1 MTAANQIAQTIISD
15 SYFLKLFRTC
25 VERSAL
31 RILNISTEEKYTEK
45 EFRDLLR
52 FADLLSTSSISD
64 ARNYAYK
71 IITYLNPY
79 CKDNMYYQTVA
90 KAVYSNLGNFPAIS
104 YLEADN
110 NNTSNLPFDRSVQNE
125 AKKLIQE
132 VPDGAGH
139 VFTDIQYDL
148 FSKLISS
155 REFSFSGPT
164 SMGKSFV
171 IKAFLRCAIQNT
183 PQENFIILVPSRALI
198 NQYAIELK
206 SEMGALLETNNYKIV
221 TNSNIAELPI
231 NEQCNYVLI
240 LTPERL
246 ISYISQ
252 EKNPS
257 IGFLFVDEAHKLAQ
271 TEDARSITTY
281 TSIEKTL
288 KKYPDIKL
296 YFASPNVS
304 NPEILL
310 SMFRNSDAEN
320 TFKTQ
325 ETPVAQNLYFI
336 DLLEKELSY
345 CLNDEFIPINHPVLA
360 DISSINDVLLRF
372 GQRSNLIYCNA
383 KSKAISYAKE
393 LAAAIECSDNKAL
406 KRAASI
412 IRAYIH
418 PDYYLADL
426 VQKEIAY
433 HFGNMPQLI
442 RNLIEDLY
450 RDGHLKYIFCTSTL
464 LEGVNMPTQNLFILD
479 DKKAKK
485 ILRPIDFWNLAGRAG
500 RLAKE
505 LQGNVFCVK
514 HGDVSWDKPSFF
526 KEKDIQ
532 LVPTIYERIDHN
544 LKKIEKIIQEQE
556 ISGTDIEQNILRYIA
571 NIICIDTLE
580 PKNGYKS
587 PIITALIER
596 NKTKIIEL
604 ATSKSAQNETPY
616 LILSANESIE
626 LKTQNSAYKQLKY
639 LHAQKHNIL
648 LPTQINYPNILET
661 LTKLYKLYSWN
672 DKYLGKEN
680 SLKYFAMLM
689 NKWINNSSLS
699 QIISESIDY
708 FHDHNRKLRIN
719 NGDLVD
725 FDKNDK
731 THINA
736 LIGNI
741 IDEIEIVLRFQLE
754 KYFNHYHMMV
764 KNILGEDNAGENWAM
779 LLEYGTQNRE
789 IIALQNMGLSRY
801 SAQKIFKE
809 CRGAFISENGQL
821 KKVDKHKV
829 LSKLQKDSIEY
840 IEAQRLL

>member
-1 MTAANQIAQTIISD
+1 
-15 SYFLKLFRTC
+15 
-25 VERSAL
+25 
-31 RILNISTEEKYTEK
+31 
-45 EFRDLLR
+45 
-52 FADLLSTSSISD
+52 
-64 ARNYAYK
+64 
-71 IITYLNPY
+71 
-79 CKDNMYYQTVA
+79 
-90 KAVYSNLGNFPAIS
+90 
-104 YLEADN
+104 
-110 NNTSNLPFDRSVQNE
+110 
-125 AKKLIQE
+125 
-132 VPDGAGH
+132 
-139 VFTDIQYDL
+139 
-148 FSKLISS
+148 
-155 REFSFSGPT
+155 
-164 SMGKSFV
+164 
-171 IKAFLRCAIQNT
+171 
-183 PQENFIILVPSRALI
+183 
-198 NQYAIELK
+198 
-206 SEMGALLETNNYKIV
+206 
-221 TNSNIAELPI
+221 
-231 NEQCNYVLI
+231 
-240 LTPERL
+240 
-246 ISYISQ
+246 
-252 EKNPS
+252 
-257 IGFLFVDEAHKLAQ
+257 
-271 TEDARSITTY
+271 
-281 TSIEKTL
+281 
-288 KKYPDIKL
+288 
-296 YFASPNVS
+296 
-304 NPEILL
+304 
-310 SMFRNSDAEN
+310 MFRNGKAEN

-393 LAAAIECSDNKAL
+393 LAATIECSDNKAL

-514 HGDVSWDKPSFF
+514 HEKSGWKNPSFF

-532 LVPTIYERIDHN
+532 LVPTVYDIINNN
-544 LKKIEKIIQEQE
+544 LKKIEEILQEQE
-556 ISGTDIEQNILRYIA
+556 IEGTKKEKEIIEYIA

-580 PKNGYKS
+580 PKTGYHS
-587 PIITALIER
+587 PIISALIEK
-596 NKTKIIEL
+596 NKTDIIEL
-604 ATSKSAQNETPY
+604 AKSKSAQNEIPY
-616 LILSANESIE
+616 QILNSNDNIE
-626 LKTQNSAYKQLKY
+626 LAQQNKAFKRLKELHKQNWNISLPNQIKHPICLKV
-639 LHAQKHNIL
+639 
-648 LPTQINYPNILET
+648 LES
-661 LTKLYKLYSWN
+661 LYKLYGWSGSN
-672 DKYLGKEN
+672 TKLKNVN
-680 SLKYFAMLM
+680 SLSYFATLM
-689 NKWINNSSLS
+689 CKWINNESLS
-699 QIISESIDY
+699 QIISESIEY
-708 FHDHNRKLRIN
+708 NHEKHRKISIDHKLIE
-719 NGDLVD
+719 
-725 FDKNDK
+725 FDRHNKIHVNE
-731 THINA
+731 
-736 LIGNI
+736 LISEI
-741 IDEIEIVLRFQLE
+741 IEDIEEILRFQLE

-801 SAQKIFKE
+801 SAQKIVKE

-821 KKVDKHKV
+821 KKVDRHKV

>member
-1 MTAANQIAQTIISD
+1 MTAANQIAQTIISEP
-15 SYFLKLFRTC
+15 YFLKLYQAC
-25 VERSAL
+25 VERSVL
-31 RILNISTEEKYTEK
+31 HTLNINTEEKYTEK

-52 FADLLSTSSISD
+52 FADLLSISSHSE

-79 CKDNMYYQTVA
+79 YKDNSYYQNVA
-90 KAVYSNLGNFPAIS
+90 KAVYSNLGNFPAIA
-104 YLEADN
+104 YLELEND
-110 NNTSNLPFDRSVQNE
+110 NTSSLPFERAIQDE

-132 VPDGAGH
+132 VPDSEGQ
-139 VFTDIQYDL
+139 VFTDIQYKL

-164 SMGKSFV
+164 SMGKSFI

-183 PQENFIILVPSRALI
+183 PPENFIILVPSRALI

-206 SEMGALLETNNYKIV
+206 SEMGALLETNSYKIV
-221 TNSNIAELPI
+221 TNSNIAELPV
-231 NEQCNYVLI
+231 NERCNYVLI

-310 SMFRNSDAEN
+310 SMFRNGKAEN

-336 DLLEKELSY
+336 DLLKKKLFY

-393 LAAAIECSDNKAL
+393 LAATIECSDNQAL

-514 HGDVSWDKPSFF
+514 HEDANWDKASFF

-544 LKKIEKIIQEQE
+544 LKKIEKIIQEHE
-556 ISGTDIEQNILRYIA
+556 ISGTDIEH
-571 NIICIDTLE
+571 IICIDTLE

-604 ATSKSAQNETPY
+604 AKSKSAQNETPY

-626 LKTQNSAYKQLKY
+626 LKTQNDAYKKLKDLY
-639 LHAQKHNIL
+639 AQKRNIL
-648 LPTQINYPNILET
+648 LPTQINYQNSLET
-661 LTKLYKLYSWN
+661 LARLYELYSWN
-672 DKYLGKEN
+672 DKYLGNKN

-689 NKWINNSSLS
+689 NKWVNNSSLS

-708 FHDHNRKLRIN
+708 FHTHNRKLRIN

-731 THINA
+731 MHINA

-754 KYFNHYHMMV
+754 KYFNHYHMMI

-821 KKVDKHKV
+821 KKVDKSKI
-829 LSKLQKDSIEY
+829 LSKLQKGSIEY

>member
-1 MTAANQIAQTIISD
+1 MTAANQIAQTIISEP
-15 SYFLKLFRTC
+15 YFLKLYQAC
-25 VERSAL
+25 VERSVL
-31 RILNISTEEKYTEK
+31 HTLNINTEEKYTEK

-52 FADLLSTSSISD
+52 FADLLSISSHSE

-79 CKDNMYYQTVA
+79 YKDNSYYQNVA
-90 KAVYSNLGNFPAIS
+90 KAVYSNLGNFPAIA
-104 YLEADN
+104 YLELEND
-110 NNTSNLPFDRSVQNE
+110 NTSSLPFERAIQDE

-132 VPDGAGH
+132 VPDSEGQ
-139 VFTDIQYDL
+139 VFTDIQYKL

-164 SMGKSFV
+164 SMGKSFI
-171 IKAFLRCAIQNT
+171 IKAFLRCAIQKT
-183 PQENFIILVPSRALI
+183 PPENFIILVPSRALI

-206 SEMGALLETNNYKIV
+206 SEMGALLETNSYKIV
-221 TNSNIAELPI
+221 TNSNIAELPV
-231 NEQCNYVLI
+231 NERCNYVLI

-310 SMFRNSDAEN
+310 SMFRNGKAEN

-336 DLLEKELSY
+336 DLLKKKLFY

-393 LAAAIECSDNKAL
+393 LAATIECSDNQAL

-514 HGDVSWDKPSFF
+514 HEDANWDKASFF

-544 LKKIEKIIQEQE
+544 LKKIEKIIQEHE
-556 ISGTDIEQNILRYIA
+556 ISGTDIEQKILKYIA

-604 ATSKSAQNETPY
+604 AKSKSAQNETPY

-626 LKTQNSAYKQLKY
+626 LKTQNDAYKKLKDLY
-639 LHAQKHNIL
+639 AQKRNIL
-648 LPTQINYPNILET
+648 LPTQINYQNSLET
-661 LTKLYKLYSWN
+661 LARLYELYSWN
-672 DKYLGKEN
+672 DKYLGNKN

-689 NKWINNSSLS
+689 NKWVNNSSLS

-708 FHDHNRKLRIN
+708 FHTHNRKLRIN

-731 THINA
+731 MHINA

-754 KYFNHYHMMV
+754 KYFNHYHMMI

-821 KKVDKHKV
+821 KKVDKSKI
-829 LSKLQKDSIEY
+829 LSKLQKGSIEY

>member
-1 MTAANQIAQTIISD
+1 MTAANHIAQTIVVD
-15 SYFLKLFRTC
+15 PYFLKLFKIC
-25 VERSAL
+25 VERSVL
-31 RILNISTEEKYTEK
+31 RTLNIDAANKYTEK
-45 EFRDLLR
+45 EFRNLLR
-52 FADLLSTSSISD
+52 FADLLSNSTISE
-64 ARNYAYK
+64 ARNYSYK

-79 CKDNMYYQTVA
+79 YRDDPYYLTIA

-104 YLEADN
+104 YLESEN
-110 NNTSNLPFDRSVQNE
+110 NNTSCLPFDRSIQDE

-132 VPDGAGH
+132 VPDSEGH
-139 VFTDIQYDL
+139 VFTDIQYEL

-164 SMGKSFV
+164 SMGKSFI

-183 PQENFIILVPSRALI
+183 PPENFIILVPSRALI

-206 SEMGALLETNNYKIV
+206 SEMDLLLRTNNYKIV

-231 NEQCNYVLI
+231 SEQCNYVLI

-288 KKYPDIKL
+288 KKYPNIKL

-310 SMFRNSDAEN
+310 SMFRDYNAEN

-325 ETPVAQNLYFI
+325 ETPVAQNLYFV
-336 DLLEKELSY
+336 DLLEKNLLY
-345 CLNDEFIPINHPVLA
+345 CLDDEFTPINQPVL
-360 DISSINDVLLRF
+360 DNISSINDILLRF
-372 GQRSNLIYCNA
+372 GQRSNLIYCNT
-383 KSKAISYAKE
+383 KSKTISYAKE
-393 LAAAIECSDNKAL
+393 LAANIDCSTNKVL
-406 KRAASI
+406 ERAVSI

-426 VQKEIAY
+426 IQKEIAY

-485 ILRPIDFWNLAGRAG
+485 VLKPIDFWNLAGRAG

-514 HGDVSWDKPSFF
+514 HGDVNWDKATFF

-556 ISGTDIEQNILRYIA
+556 ISGTEIEQKILKYIA

-580 PKNGYKS
+580 PKNGYRS

-604 ATSKSAQNETPY
+604 AKSKSAQNETPY

-626 LKTQNSAYKQLKY
+626 LNTQNDAYRQLK
-639 LHAQKHNIL
+639 
-648 LPTQINYPNILET
+648 
-661 LTKLYKLYSWN
+661 
-672 DKYLGKEN
+672 
-680 SLKYFAMLM
+680 
-689 NKWINNSSLS
+689 
-699 QIISESIDY
+699 
-708 FHDHNRKLRIN
+708 
-719 NGDLVD
+719 DL
-725 FDKNDK
+725 
-731 THINA
+731 NA

-741 IDEIEIVLRFQLE
+741 IDEIEFVLRFQLE

-779 LLEYGTQNRE
+779 LLEYGSQNRE

-801 SAQKIFKE
+801 SAQKIFRECKE
-809 CRGAFISENGQL
+809 AFISENGRL
-821 KKVDKHKV
+821 KNVDKSKV
-829 LSKLQKDSIEY
+829 LAKFQKDSLEY
-840 IEAQRLL
+840 IEAQRML

>member
-1 MTAANQIAQTIISD
+1 
-15 SYFLKLFRTC
+15 
-25 VERSAL
+25 
-31 RILNISTEEKYTEK
+31 
-45 EFRDLLR
+45 
-52 FADLLSTSSISD
+52 
-64 ARNYAYK
+64 
-71 IITYLNPY
+71 
-79 CKDNMYYQTVA
+79 
-90 KAVYSNLGNFPAIS
+90 
-104 YLEADN
+104 
-110 NNTSNLPFDRSVQNE
+110 
-125 AKKLIQE
+125 
-132 VPDGAGH
+132 
-139 VFTDIQYDL
+139 
-148 FSKLISS
+148 
-155 REFSFSGPT
+155 
-164 SMGKSFV
+164 
-171 IKAFLRCAIQNT
+171 
-183 PQENFIILVPSRALI
+183 
-198 NQYAIELK
+198 
-206 SEMGALLETNNYKIV
+206 
-221 TNSNIAELPI
+221 
-231 NEQCNYVLI
+231 
-240 LTPERL
+240 
-246 ISYISQ
+246 
-252 EKNPS
+252 
-257 IGFLFVDEAHKLAQ
+257 
-271 TEDARSITTY
+271 
-281 TSIEKTL
+281 
-288 KKYPDIKL
+288 
-296 YFASPNVS
+296 
-304 NPEILL
+304 
-310 SMFRNSDAEN
+310 MFRNGKAEN

-336 DLLEKELSY
+336 DLLKKKLFY

-393 LAAAIECSDNKAL
+393 LAATIECSDNQAL

-514 HGDVSWDKPSFF
+514 HEDANWDKASFF

-544 LKKIEKIIQEQE
+544 LKKIEKIIQEHE
-556 ISGTDIEQNILRYIA
+556 ISGTDIEQKILKYIA

-604 ATSKSAQNETPY
+604 AKSKSAQNETPY

-626 LKTQNSAYKQLKY
+626 LKTQNDAYKKLKDLY
-639 LHAQKHNIL
+639 AQKRNIL
-648 LPTQINYPNILET
+648 LPTQINYQNSLET
-661 LTKLYKLYSWN
+661 LARLYELYSWN
-672 DKYLGKEN
+672 DKYLGNKN

-689 NKWINNSSLS
+689 NKWVNNSSLS

-708 FHDHNRKLRIN
+708 FHTHNRKLRIN

-731 THINA
+731 MHINA

-754 KYFNHYHMMV
+754 KYFNHYHMMI

-821 KKVDKHKV
+821 KKVDKSKI
-829 LSKLQKDSIEY
+829 LSKLQKGSIEY

>member
-15 SYFLKLFRTC
+15 SYFLKLYRVC
-25 VERSAL
+25 VERSVL
-31 RILNISTEEKYTEK
+31 RTLNIDTEEKYTEK
-45 EFRDLLR
+45 EIRDLLR

-79 CKDNMYYQTVA
+79 YKDNVYYHTVA

-132 VPDGAGH
+132 VPDGVGH

-310 SMFRNSDAEN
+310 SMFRNGKAEN

-336 DLLEKELSY
+336 DLLEKKLSY
-345 CLNDEFIPINHPVLA
+345 CLNDEFIPMTQSALD

-383 KSKAISYAKE
+383 KAKAISYAKE
-393 LAAAIECSDNKAL
+393 LAATIECSDNKAL

-450 RDGHLKYIFCTSTL
+450 REGHLKYIFCTSTL

-485 ILRPIDFWNLAGRAG
+485 VLKPIAVFSAWGLFANGSIALNNKGVLMLLNMFFSPAIVTARAITVQVNMAANQFVTNFQTSETPQIVKRYAVHDYDGSKRLLLASTKYSYYLSLLICLPILLLTESLLRFWLGTFPDYTIAFVQIVTVQSLFQVFDTSFYTALYAKGSLRENALLSPTLGFLQFPLIYLLFKLGYSPIVLSWSNLLICMFLALFIKPFLLVRIVGYDWCDIGLVFKSCLRVTIVALLLPLLLRWCVDVTCLDFWGSLG
-500 RLAKE
+500 
-505 LQGNVFCVK
+505 
-514 HGDVSWDKPSFF
+514 
-526 KEKDIQ
+526 
-532 LVPTIYERIDHN
+532 
-544 LKKIEKIIQEQE
+544 
-556 ISGTDIEQNILRYIA
+556 
-571 NIICIDTLE
+571 
-580 PKNGYKS
+580 
-587 PIITALIER
+587 
-596 NKTKIIEL
+596 
-604 ATSKSAQNETPY
+604 Y
-616 LILSANESIE
+616 LILIILSVFTSVFYVGIDKEIREKVISYIKNKI
-626 LKTQNSAYKQLKY
+626 LKC
-639 LHAQKHNIL
+639 
-648 LPTQINYPNILET
+648 
-661 LTKLYKLYSWN
+661 
-672 DKYLGKEN
+672 
-680 SLKYFAMLM
+680 
-689 NKWINNSSLS
+689 
-699 QIISESIDY
+699 
-708 FHDHNRKLRIN
+708 
-719 NGDLVD
+719 
-725 FDKNDK
+725 K
-731 THINA
+731 TI
-736 LIGNI
+736 
-741 IDEIEIVLRFQLE
+741 
-754 KYFNHYHMMV
+754 
-764 KNILGEDNAGENWAM
+764 
-779 LLEYGTQNRE
+779 
-789 IIALQNMGLSRY
+789 
-801 SAQKIFKE
+801 
-809 CRGAFISENGQL
+809 
-821 KKVDKHKV
+821 
-829 LSKLQKDSIEY
+829 
-840 IEAQRLL
+840 

>member
-15 SYFLKLFRTC
+15 PYFLKLYRVC
-25 VERSAL
+25 VERSVL
-31 RILNISTEEKYTEK
+31 RTLSIDTEEKYTEK
-45 EFRDLLR
+45 EIRDLLR

-79 CKDNMYYQTVA
+79 CKDNVYYQTVA

-110 NNTSNLPFDRSVQNE
+110 QNVSYLPFDRAVQDE

-132 VPDGAGH
+132 VPDGAGL
-139 VFTDIQYDL
+139 VFTDIQYEL

-171 IKAFLRCAIQNT
+171 IKAFLRCEIQNT
-183 PQENFIILVPSRALI
+183 PPENFIILVPSRALI

-206 SEMGALLETNNYKIV
+206 SEMEALLETNNYKIV
-221 TNSNIAELPI
+221 TNSNIADLPT

-271 TEDARSITTY
+271 TEDTRSITTY

-288 KKYPDIKL
+288 KKYPNIKL

-310 SMFRNSDAEN
+310 SMFRRGKAEN

-336 DLLEKELSY
+336 DLLEKKLSY
-345 CLNDEFIPINHPVLA
+345 CLDDEFIPMTQSALDN
-360 DISSINDVLLRF
+360 ISSINDVLLHF

-393 LAAAIECSDNKAL
+393 LAATIECSDNKAL

-485 ILRPIDFWNLAGRAG
+485 IW
-500 RLAKE
+500 
-505 LQGNVFCVK
+505 
-514 HGDVSWDKPSFF
+514 
-526 KEKDIQ
+526 
-532 LVPTIYERIDHN
+532 
-544 LKKIEKIIQEQE
+544 
-556 ISGTDIEQNILRYIA
+556 
-571 NIICIDTLE
+571 
-580 PKNGYKS
+580 
-587 PIITALIER
+587 
-596 NKTKIIEL
+596 
-604 ATSKSAQNETPY
+604 
-616 LILSANESIE
+616 
-626 LKTQNSAYKQLKY
+626 KY
-639 LHAQKHNIL
+639 
-648 LPTQINYPNILET
+648 P
-661 LTKLYKLYSWN
+661 
-672 DKYLGKEN
+672 
-680 SLKYFAMLM
+680 
-689 NKWINNSSLS
+689 
-699 QIISESIDY
+699 
-708 FHDHNRKLRIN
+708 
-719 NGDLVD
+719 
-725 FDKNDK
+725 
-731 THINA
+731 
-736 LIGNI
+736 
-741 IDEIEIVLRFQLE
+741 
-754 KYFNHYHMMV
+754 
-764 KNILGEDNAGENWAM
+764 
-779 LLEYGTQNRE
+779 
-789 IIALQNMGLSRY
+789 
-801 SAQKIFKE
+801 
-809 CRGAFISENGQL
+809 
-821 KKVDKHKV
+821 
-829 LSKLQKDSIEY
+829 
-840 IEAQRLL
+840 

>member
-1 MTAANQIAQTIISD
+1 MTAANQIAQTIISEP
-15 SYFLKLFRTC
+15 YFLKLYQAC
-25 VERSAL
+25 VERSVL
-31 RILNISTEEKYTEK
+31 HTLNINTEEKYTEK

-52 FADLLSTSSISD
+52 FADLLSISSHSE

-79 CKDNMYYQTVA
+79 YKDNSYYQNVA
-90 KAVYSNLGNFPAIS
+90 KAVYSNLGNFPAIA
-104 YLEADN
+104 YLELEND
-110 NNTSNLPFDRSVQNE
+110 NTSSLPFERAIQDE

-132 VPDGAGH
+132 VPDSEGQ
-139 VFTDIQYDL
+139 VFTDIQYKL

-164 SMGKSFV
+164 SMGKSFI

-183 PQENFIILVPSRALI
+183 PPENFIILVPSRALI

-206 SEMGALLETNNYKIV
+206 SEMGALLETNSYKIV
-221 TNSNIAELPI
+221 TNSNIAELPV
-231 NEQCNYVLI
+231 NERCNYVLI

-310 SMFRNSDAEN
+310 SMFRNGKAEN

-336 DLLEKELSY
+336 DLLKKKLFY

-393 LAAAIECSDNKAL
+393 LAATIECSDNQAL

-514 HGDVSWDKPSFF
+514 HEDANWDKASFF

-544 LKKIEKIIQEQE
+544 LKKIEKIIQEHE
-556 ISGTDIEQNILRYIA
+556 ISGTDIEQKILKYIA

-604 ATSKSAQNETPY
+604 AKSKSAQNETPY

-626 LKTQNSAYKQLKY
+626 LKTQNDAYKKLKDLY
-639 LHAQKHNIL
+639 AQKRNIL
-648 LPTQINYPNILET
+648 LPTQINYQNSLET
-661 LTKLYKLYSWN
+661 LARLYELYSWN
-672 DKYLGKEN
+672 DKYLGNKN
-680 SLKYFAMLM
+680 PLKYFAMLM
-689 NKWINNSSLS
+689 NKWVNNSSLS

-708 FHDHNRKLRIN
+708 FHTHNRKLRIN

-731 THINA
+731 MHINA

-754 KYFNHYHMMV
+754 KYFNHYHMMI

-821 KKVDKHKV
+821 KKVDKSKI
-829 LSKLQKDSIEY
+829 LSKLQKGSIEY